1 MLNKKMEKALNEQVN
16 RELFSAYLY
25 LSMVAYFE
33 SLSLPG
39 FAQWMRVQTQEELF
53 HAMKMYDHINGR
65 SGRVLLNAID
75 APETKWAS
83 PKAAFDA
90 AYKHEKFITECIN
103 DLVTAARKEND
114 HATDAFLQWYVTEQ
128 VEEEQNASTIANQL
142 KLIGDSSQSL
152 LMLDRELGARVFT
165 MPVAPSGA

>member
-1 MLNKKMEKALNEQVN
+1 MLSKKMENALNEQVN
-16 RELFSAYLY
+16 REFFSAYLY
-25 LSMVAYFE
+25 LSMAAYFE

-39 FAQWMRVQTQEELF
+39 FARWMRVQTQEELL
-53 HAMKMYDHINGR
+53 HAMKMYDHINER
-65 SGRVLLNAID
+65 SGQVILKAID
-75 APETKWAS
+75 APETKWTS
-83 PKAAFDA
+83 PKAAFGA
-90 AYKHEKFITECIN
+90 AYEHEKFITGSIN

-114 HATDAFLQWYVTEQ
+114 HATDVFLQWYVTEQ